1 MMQWA
6 SWAIVWLG
14 LGFVLKWLQE
24 HKKVMFD
31 TMLLLLS
38 FGLIWMTF
46 GALQVTI
53 WQAIV
58 VYLFWSVIV
67 AIIKAE

>member
-1 MMQWA
+1 MQWA
-6 SWAIVWLG
+6 RWAILWLG
-14 LGFVLKWLQE
+14 LGFLLKWFQDR
-24 HKKVMFD
+24 KKTMFD
-31 TMLLLLS
+31 MMLILLS

-46 GALQVTI
+46 GALHLTI

-67 AIIKAE
+67 IMIKAE